1 MSRTYRRRGAR
12 HEYRWVL
19 RDSVFDAGSG
29 RLIHFPIDRR
39 SPEGRQAIA
48 RFHSDAEFTM
58 RSAAPGWYRR
68 LFDHQLRTANDREL
82 RRWLADSGYDPVQQV
97 RHRHRANWSW
107 W

>member
-1 MSRTYRRRGAR
+1 MSRTYRRRRAR

-19 RDSVFDAGSG
+19 RELVFQSG
-29 RLIHFPIDRR
+29 RFSEVWIDRR
-39 SPEGRQAIA
+39 SPQGRRAIA

-68 LFDHQLRTANDREL
+68 VFDHRLRTMNDREL
-82 RRWLADSGYDPVQQV
+82 RRWLVDPGYDPVQQV
-97 RHRHRANWSW
+97 RHRHQANWSW